1 MKKIIFLIMVYSLVG
16 MSFVA
21 CGSSQHQK
29 EARATEIAASI
40 FATQTSGAP
49 STATPTFTPTLT
61 PTSTDTPTATF
72 TPTPTA
78 TPSPTQTPEATPMGG
93 GSGKII
99 FTSNRDDNDGDDTA
113 EYDIYVMDFD
123 GNNVKRLTTTGQESS
138 PVISPDGKKVL
149 FMSERT
155 GSPEIFLMD
164 IDGGNPKRITSN
176 DTREVSP
183 IWSPDGQTIAFLA
196 QMNGDARPNIYLI
209 NTDGSNQRRLTNNS
223 TLTGMTDLSWS
234 PNGNKIAYAAFDEHG
249 YNIFVENIDGS
260 QATHRTQVTD
270 DADDKEHWNV
280 HPSWLNNTTI
290 VYDVWDITAIEQNR
304 PFRIFELETGRW
316 MLLYNDLHG
325 FLLLSATVQAI
336 DLDGSNH
343 KLLTDKAQNSFNV
356 VCSPDGKHILFIVD
370 EKSGSHIHMAD
381 PDGTN
386 SRALTRG
393 NHNDTDPDW

>member
-29 EARATEIAASI
+29 ETRATEIAASI

-176 DTREVSP
+176 DTHEFSP
-183 IWSPDGQTIAFLA
+183 IWSPDEQTIAFIA
-196 QMNGDARPNIYLI
+196 KMNGDARPNIYLI
-209 NTDGSNQRRLTNNS
+209 NTDGSNQRRLTKNS
-223 TLTGMTDLSWS
+223 TLTGITDLSWS
-234 PNGNKIAYAAFDEHG
+234 PDGNKIAYAAFDEHG
-249 YNIFVENIDGS
+249 YNIFVENVDGS
-260 QATHRTQVTD
+260 
-270 DADDKEHWNV
+270 
-280 HPSWLNNTTI
+280 
-290 VYDVWDITAIEQNR
+290 
-304 PFRIFELETGRW
+304 RIKWTYVL
-316 MLLYNDLHG
+316 
-325 FLLLSATVQAI
+325 
-336 DLDGSNH
+336 
-343 KLLTDKAQNSFNV
+343 
-356 VCSPDGKHILFIVD
+356 VCCPARDF
-370 EKSGSHIHMAD
+370 
-381 PDGTN
+381 
-386 SRALTRG
+386 LTRIISS
-393 NHNDTDPDW
+393 TQS